1 LQAVNTDQFLYLI
14 KTNPEEALQSMYKN
28 YYGML
33 CNQVFLILK
42 DKNSAEDIVQD
53 VFFEIWKKKD
63 TLSINQSLVAYLKR
77 ACRNR
82 TLNYIR
88 DNNVKW
94 EDDTSLMELQDSGV
108 GSDEIMTTDEL
119 NTTIQNV
126 IAQLPEKCGIIF
138 SLSRFEDMSY
148 NEIASSLDISVK
160 TVENQISKALRI
172 LREKIYKNKY
182 VE

>member
-1 LQAVNTDQFLYLI
+1 
-14 KTNPEEALQSMYKN
+14 MYNN

-33 CNQVFLILK
+33 CNQVFLIVK
-42 DKNSAEDIVQD
+42 DRYIAEDIVQD
-53 VFFEIWKKKD
+53 VFSDIWKKREN
-63 TLSINQSLVAYLKR
+63 LNIHQSFTAYLKKT
-77 ACRNR
+77 CRNR

-88 DNNVKW
+88 DNNIKW
-94 EDDTSLMELQDSGV
+94 EDDSAM
-108 GSDEIMTTDEL
+108 DEILDTGLSSDDILSLEQLNLIIQDE
-119 NTTIQNV
+119 

-148 NEIASSLDISVK
+148 NEIAKSLNISVK

-182 VE
+182 IE